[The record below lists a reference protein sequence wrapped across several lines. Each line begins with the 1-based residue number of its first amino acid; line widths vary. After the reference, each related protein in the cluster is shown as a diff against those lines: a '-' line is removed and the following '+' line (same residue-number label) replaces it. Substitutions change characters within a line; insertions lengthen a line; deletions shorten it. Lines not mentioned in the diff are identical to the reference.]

1 MVTSEAVIG
10 VQGALVIMIFQVE
23 RDTSLGYLAQS
34 LLGSDPVYFLEN
46 LRQEPHRYVFCF
58 PSSMEINIKRMIPAP
73 RK

>member
-10 VQGALVIMIFQVE
+10 VQGALVMMVFQVE
-23 RDTSLGYLAQS
+23 GDTSLGYLAQF
-34 LLGSDPVYFLEN
+34 LFGSDPMYFLKN
-46 LRQEPHRYVFCF
+46 LRQPHRYVCCF